1 LQGDEI
7 WTGDGHV
14 GSPMSVSLHAT
25 VCQDTDMVNT
35 PPQVGYAL
43 KQAQSLLHV
52 RMDEALKPLH
62 LTVSQYSCLHH
73 LRREPGISA
82 AALAR
87 ATFVTR
93 QSMNAMLQQL
103 IDRDLVTRPS
113 RADTGRALPT
123 MLTAAGADALDAA
136 QNLVD
141 GVDQRM
147 LASLSATESAAL
159 ARGLAACVSS
169 LAG

>member
-1 LQGDEI
+1 
-7 WTGDGHV
+7 
-14 GSPMSVSLHAT
+14 
-25 VCQDTDMVNT
+25 MVNT
-35 PPQVGYAL
+35 PTQVGYAL
-43 KQAQSLLHV
+43 KQAQSLLHL
-52 RMDEALKPLH
+52 RMEEALRPLR

-103 IDRDLVTRPS
+103 IDRELVTRPS

-123 MLTAAGADALDAA
+123 LLTAAGADALNAA
-136 QNLVD
+136 QILVD
-141 GVDQRM
+141 GVEQRM
-147 LASLSATESAAL
+147 LAGLSAAESAAL

>member
-1 LQGDEI
+1 
-7 WTGDGHV
+7 
-14 GSPMSVSLHAT
+14 
-25 VCQDTDMVNT
+25 MVNT
-35 PPQVGYAL
+35 APQVGYAL
-43 KQAQSLLHV
+43 KHAQALLHL
-52 RMDEALKPLH
+52 RMEEALRPLH

-103 IDRDLVTRPS
+103 IDRDLVARPS
-113 RADTGRALPT
+113 RAESGRALPT
-123 MLTAAGADALDAA
+123 MLTALGGDTLDAA

-141 GVDQRM
+141 GVEQRM
-147 LASLSATESAAL
+147 LAGLTATESAAL
-159 ARGLAACVSS
+159 ARGLAACVNS
-169 LAG
+169 LER

>member
-1 LQGDEI
+1 
-7 WTGDGHV
+7 
-14 GSPMSVSLHAT
+14 
-25 VCQDTDMVNT
+25 MVNT

-43 KQAQSLLHV
+43 KHAQSLLHL
-52 RMDEALKPLH
+52 RMEQALKPLR

-103 IDRDLVTRPS
+103 IDRDLVARPS
-113 RADTGRALPT
+113 RAQSGRALPT
-123 MLTAAGADALDAA
+123 MLTAEGADVLDAA

-141 GVDQRM
+141 GVEQRM
-147 LASLSATESAAL
+147 LAGLSAAESAAL

-169 LAG
+169 LEG